1 MRKYG
6 PWYWIRPW
14 LLCRDR
20 SAAARRCACIFS
32 CWIIY
37 QCVYMFTSVCT
48 CLPVCVHVYQCM
60 YMSTSVCTCLPVCV
74 NVYHHGAVQLIDTH
88 ISGTQTPNTF
98 FRQISQLK
106 TSICVC
112 VWVFFSVS
120 FLDLCGRKRR
130 FPANRQAGRQNRHQT
145 WEWIQRVPPFSVS
158 WVSFFNLWSWSAT
171 LFDCCCSFKS
181 PRLSCLLLGPQ
192 AASNS
197 SNI

>member
-1 MRKYG
+1 
-6 PWYWIRPW
+6 
-14 LLCRDR
+14 
-20 SAAARRCACIFS
+20 
-32 CWIIY
+32 
-37 QCVYMFTSVCT
+37 MFTSVCT

-112 VWVFFSVS
+112 VFFSVS

-130 FPANRQAGRQNRHQT
+130 FPANRQADKT
-145 WEWIQRVPPFSVS
+145 DMRVNTEGPPFQCFM
-158 WVSFFNLWSWSAT
+158 SFFL
-171 LFDCCCSFKS
+171 
-181 PRLSCLLLGPQ
+181 
-192 AASNS
+192 
-197 SNI
+197 